1 MNYQPVQYAPQ
12 YTPPV
17 VQQQNNNTGITWVQG
32 EAGAKAY
39 PVAPGNSVLLMDSE
53 NSYFYIKTT
62 DNSGVPQPIRK
73 FKYEEETGTKKKE
86 ETKKSE
92 IDLSNF
98 VTKEELEERFAE
110 LTSTK
115 SVSKPVK
122 KE

>member
-73 FKYEEETGTKKKE
+73 FKYEEEIGTKKKE
-86 ETKKSE
+86 ETKKPE

-110 LTSTK
+110 LTSAK

>member
-73 FKYEEETGTKKKE
+73 FKYEEETGAKKE
-86 ETKKSE
+86 ETKKPE

-98 VTKEELEERFAE
+98 VTKEELEERFAG
-110 LTSTK
+110 LTLSKSTP
-115 SVSKPVK
+115 KPIK